1 MNMLVKKKDIEKG
14 HGKMIDYIE
23 LNKKNTEYL
32 ISISNEKRN
41 KILKQNRYLPQLSIF
56 GKYVNKKLPV
66 LDIGIRDGAFLEVL
80 RNEGFIDLCGID
92 IYEKSVELG
101 NKKGFD
107 CVVADAHYFN
117 LNKKFGTIVMSH
129 SLEHCPYPDKVIERV
144 YEHLLDNGILF
155 IEVPRE
161 EGDPKPTVKD
171 AHYYN
176 FNDMDSL
183 LDLFDDRWE
192 ILKKLIQGKND
203 CRLKIVI
210 RKRSMEE

>member
-1 MNMLVKKKDIEKG
+1 MFWSEGVNFS
-14 HGKMIDYIE
+14 H
-23 LNKKNTEYL
+23 
-32 ISISNEKRN
+32 
-41 KILKQNRYLPQLSIF
+41 KILNF
-56 GKYVNKKLPV
+56 
-66 LDIGIRDGAFLEVL
+66 
-80 RNEGFIDLCGID
+80 
-92 IYEKSVELG
+92 G
-101 NKKGFD
+101 NKS
-107 CVVADAHYFN
+107 N
-117 LNKKFGTIVMSH
+117 
-129 SLEHCPYPDKVIERV
+129 
-144 YEHLLDNGILF
+144 NGILF